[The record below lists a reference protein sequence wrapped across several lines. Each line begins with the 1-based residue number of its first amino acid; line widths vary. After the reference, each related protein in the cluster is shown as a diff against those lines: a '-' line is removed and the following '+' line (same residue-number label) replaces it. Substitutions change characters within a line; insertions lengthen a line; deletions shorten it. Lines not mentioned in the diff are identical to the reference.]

1 MKQFMIEYIEITD
14 GKKMANDEAKPIEMS
29 IDKIFTDEDVYIIP
43 LYQRSYAWRWEQIVK
58 LIEDIDSAED
68 NYYLG
73 TLITNKKETGEYEV
87 IDGQQRLITLYLLK
101 LYLLIEKGL
110 QPELKEKSLQFEARE
125 KYHYMLSRIRNNN
138 DLDDN
143 NNELSSGYNDI
154 KKYFESNKIEP
165 EKFKK
170 KLKKV
175 HLVRVQ
181 VPKNIDLNHYFEIMN
196 TRGEQLE
203 PHHIAKAKIL
213 ECLNTDKDKA
223 IAARIW
229 DCCADMDSYIQM
241 NFDEGIRKKL
251 FSDNWIDLDE
261 TINDWDSLTAA
272 FTDNNKQLLSK
283 NKSLID
289 ILDSNDKESEKIV
302 KNTDETDKKERF
314 KSIISFPDFLLQ
326 VNAVFNDK
334 EYNKDDNDEDVSLD
348 DKRLIDIL
356 EKNWKNGKD
365 EENKEENKKNAE
377 IFILTMLRCRALF
390 DKYIIKRE
398 YAGNYQDRGKWSL
411 KRLEKY
417 NNSASYK
424 STYSNSKEDSEDGDD
439 TTKILRTLQS
449 ALRITYTSPKSMRW
463 ITIVLKALL
472 KNKDEDLKDL
482 LEEYCRHKVR
492 KSDCQ
497 NAKGFAI
504 KRIVFSYLDYLLYR
518 DGYKDKDNS
527 SCETIKK
534 LENWEFQFRNSI
546 EHFHPQNPDNEDI
559 WSEETLHSFG
569 NLALITVSDNSK
581 FSNLP
586 PEAKISYEDIIKQS
600 LKLCIM
606 KEMTKKNK
614 NKWTPELTEEHEKD
628 MLEIL
633 GKDISSD

>member
-1 MKQFMIEYIEITD
+1 MM
-14 GKKMANDEAKPIEMS
+14 NDEKKPIEIS

-43 LYQRSYAWRWEQIVK
+43 LYQRSYAWEREQIEK
-58 LIEDIDSAED
+58 LIEDIADSIKYDND

-101 LYLLIEKGL
+101 LYLSEKEGL
-110 QPELKEKSLQFEARE
+110 KPKEKSLQFEARE

-143 NNELSSGYNDI
+143 NNELSSGYKDI
-154 KKYFESNKIEP
+154 KRYFEEKIDY
-165 EKFKK
+165 KCFKE

-175 HLVRVQ
+175 SLVRVQ

-213 ECLNTDKDKA
+213 ECLETDKDKA

-241 NFDEGIRKKL
+241 NFDKNIREKL
-251 FSDNWIDLDE
+251 FSYNWTYLAE

-272 FTDNNKQLLSK
+272 FTDDNNKQPLSK

-302 KNTDETDKKERF
+302 KNTDETYKKERF

-326 VNAVFNDK
+326 VNAVLNDK
-334 EYNKDDNDEDVSLD
+334 EYNKDDNDEDISLD

-365 EENKEENKKNAE
+365 EENKKENKKNAE

-411 KRLEKY
+411 KRLEKD

-424 STYSNSKEDSEDGDD
+424 STYYNSKEDSEDGDD
-439 TTKILRTLQS
+439 DTKILRTLQS

-463 ITIVLKALL
+463 ITIILKALL

-482 LEEYCRHKVR
+482 LEGYCCHKVR
-492 KSDCQ
+492 KSDYQ

-518 DGYKDKDNS
+518 DGYKDI
-527 SCETIKK
+527 IKK
-534 LENWEFQFRNSI
+534 LGNWEFQFRNSI
-546 EHFHPQNPDNEDI
+546 EHFHPQNPNNDKYKWANDD
-559 WSEETLHSFG
+559 LHSFG
-569 NLALITVSDNSK
+569 NLALITVSGNSQ

-586 PEAKISYEDIIKQS
+586 PEDKIVIDKYKDIIKQS

-606 KEMTKKNK
+606 KEMTKNK
-614 NKWTPELTEEHEKD
+614 NKWTPELAEEHKKD
-628 MLEIL
+628 MIKIL
-633 GKDISSD
+633 NDDIYYKKRLIIN

>member
-1 MKQFMIEYIEITD
+1 
-14 GKKMANDEAKPIEMS
+14 MANDETKPIIS
-29 IDKIFTDEDVYIIP
+29 IDEIFTDEDVYIIP
-43 LYQRSYAWRWEQIVK
+43 LYQRSYAWEREQIEK
-58 LIEDIDSAED
+58 LIEDIADSIKYDND

-101 LYLLIEKGL
+101 LYLSEKEGL
-110 QPELKEKSLQFEARE
+110 KPKEKSLRFEARE

-143 NNELSSGYNDI
+143 NNELSSGYKDI
-154 KKYFESNKIEP
+154 KRYFEEKIDY
-165 EKFKK
+165 KCFKE

-175 HLVRVQ
+175 SLVRVQ

-213 ECLNTDKDKA
+213 ECLKTDKDKA

-241 NFDEGIRKKL
+241 NFKKEIREKL
-251 FSDNWIDLDE
+251 FSNNWTDLDE
-261 TINDWDSLTAA
+261 NVNWASLTAA
-272 FTDNNKQLLSK
+272 FANDDNGKQLSEEKNSLKKILSSNINESFKNNK
-283 NKSLID
+283 
-289 ILDSNDKESEKIV
+289 EKTEE
-302 KNTDETDKKERF
+302 NERF

-326 VNAVFNDK
+326 VNAVLNDTEDNNDSD
-334 EYNKDDNDEDVSLD
+334 EYVSLD
-348 DKRLIDIL
+348 DKRLIETL
-356 EKNWKNGKD
+356 TNNW
-365 EENKEENKKNAE
+365 ENKENAQN
-377 IFILTMLRCRALF
+377 FILTMLRCRTLF

-398 YAGNYQDRGKWSL
+398 YSSNYQDRGKWSL

-417 NNSASYK
+417 SNSVSYK
-424 STYSNSKEDSEDGDD
+424 STYSNSEEDSEDGDD

-463 ITIVLKALL
+463 ITIVLKELY
-472 KNKDEDLKDL
+472 KNKYEDKDMDIQKPTEQL
-482 LEEYCRHKVR
+482 EMKCENKNKSVDLQYHLEEYCRHKVR
-492 KSDCQ
+492 KSDYQ

-518 DGYKDKDNS
+518 DGYKDSNS
-527 SCETIKK
+527 QEIRKFD
-534 LENWEFQFRNSI
+534 ENWEFQFRNSI
-546 EHFHPQNPDNEDI
+546 EHFHPQNPNNDKDKWANDD
-559 WSEETLHSFG
+559 LHSFG
-569 NLALITVSDNSK
+569 NLALITVSGNLK
-581 FSNLP
+581 FSNLL
-586 PEAKISYEDIIKQS
+586 PEAKISYEDTIKQS

-606 KEMTKKNK
+606 KEMTKNE
-614 NKWTPELTEEHEKD
+614 NKWTSKLAEKHRD
-628 MLEIL
+628 KMIEIL
-633 GKDISSD
+633 NDDIYKKRLINN